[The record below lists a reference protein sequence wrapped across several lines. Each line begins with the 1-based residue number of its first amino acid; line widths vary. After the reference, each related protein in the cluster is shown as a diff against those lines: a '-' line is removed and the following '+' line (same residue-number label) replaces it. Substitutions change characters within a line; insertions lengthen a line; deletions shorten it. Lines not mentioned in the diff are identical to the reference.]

1 MVVDHPVNTEE
12 GGDPGA
18 EAEQPQQP
26 VPERDEEPVQQ
37 HQPEPTRVEESE
49 QPPQPELD
57 KSAESKQQQYQNKA
71 PLDPLEQSLL
81 NIVDE
86 E

>member
-37 HQPEPTRVEESE
+37 HQPEPTIFEEPE
-49 QPPQPELD
+49 QPSQPELD
-57 KSAESKQQQYQNKA
+57 KSVE
-71 PLDPLEQSLL
+71 LEQQ
-81 NIVDE
+81 
-86 E
+86 